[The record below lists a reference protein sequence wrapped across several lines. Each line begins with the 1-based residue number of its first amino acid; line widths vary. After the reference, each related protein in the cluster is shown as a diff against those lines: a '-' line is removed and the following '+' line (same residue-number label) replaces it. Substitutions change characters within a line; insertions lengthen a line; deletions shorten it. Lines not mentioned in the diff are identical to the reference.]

1 MSHQYIVFVRDDRI
15 QKIIETTRFEKEKT
29 IAALTGS
36 VLKMPGDLQ
45 TALVSSIGNSDIWR
59 ITSDQN
65 FDRIQN
71 QNLEYPSEFLEDVKS
86 SGVQIFKC

>member
-45 TALVSSIGNSDIWR
+45 TALVSSIGNADIWR
-59 ITSDQN
+59 ITSDYN
-65 FDRIQN
+65 FDYIQN